1 MSGKIIPE
9 NFKECNLADRI
20 LLTLH
25 LADRRGYGMCP
36 DHISK
41 MLIYG
46 ESNEEQVRQTLS
58 SMHLVSHQNGI
69 YCLKG
74 SEGLLSETRRKL
86 LSNGVIRERYEAEA
100 MLFST
105 EYASLCP
112 FIKCIA
118 ITGSMAS
125 GGFSEEDDIDFNIF
139 TEHGCKYTTYLLGI
153 LLSIK
158 YSVKHRKK
166 SLARKSR
173 TPFLPKLICINVI
186 WEDEEAFPFVRQD
199 KYMAY
204 ELLRQKPIMG
214 LDFYKKILEK
224 NSWLETFFPQIC
236 NKKSQEVETRRTSIA
251 RVLRLIYS
259 NRVLSHL
266 GERMC
271 REISYLLWRYV
282 QFSRRNNP
290 EALSRVRWVT
300 EMQKPYALFGDR
312 I

>member
-1 MSGKIIPE
+1 SIKFLVMNQLYLLIQ
-9 NFKECNLADRI
+9 RI
-20 LLTLH
+20 KFTSRFIEMQVLTIH
-25 LADRRGYGMCP
+25 LQSFWRGY
-36 DHISK
+36 
-41 MLIYG
+41 
-46 ESNEEQVRQTLS
+46 
-58 SMHLVSHQNGI
+58 
-69 YCLKG
+69 
-74 SEGLLSETRRKL
+74 
-86 LSNGVIRERYEAEA
+86 
-100 MLFST
+100 
-105 EYASLCP
+105 
-112 FIKCIA
+112 
-118 ITGSMAS
+118 
-125 GGFSEEDDIDFNIF
+125 
-139 TEHGCKYTTYLLGI
+139 
-153 LLSIK
+153 
-158 YSVKHRKK
+158 KK

-204 ELLRQKPIMG
+204 ELLRQQPIMG

-259 NRVLSHL
+259 NRVLSHM

-282 QFSRRNNP
+282 QFSRRNNT

-300 EMQKPYALFGDR
+300 EMQRPYALFGDR